1 MIGDRLKKLR
11 QQKKL
16 TQTEFANKIGI
27 SRGTYA
33 HYEINKRQ
41 PDYETLIKIA
51 SFFNVSTD
59 FLLGVTDNPQ
69 RDETKEQKLK
79 DFIEQP
85 GVPYD
90 ETRYIP
96 EEKLK
101 PLRELLETVL
111 TERIPQ
117 RKEEQ
122 KKKEKKDKKEVKK

>member
-79 DFIEQP
+79 EWN
-85 GVPYD
+85 G
-90 ETRYIP
+90 RA
-96 EEKLK
+96 
-101 PLRELLETVL
+101 
-111 TERIPQ
+111 
-117 RKEEQ
+117 
-122 KKKEKKDKKEVKK
+122 

>member
-1 MIGDRLKKLR
+1 MIGEKLKRLR
-11 QQKKL
+11 QKKKL

-41 PDYETLIKIA
+41 PDYQTLIKIA
-51 SFFNVSTD
+51 DFFNVSTD
-59 FLLGVTDNPQ
+59 FLLGVTDNPS

-79 DFIEQP
+79 EFLEQP

-90 ETRYIP
+90 ENTYIP

-101 PLRELLETVL
+101 ALRELLESVAEKL
-111 TERIPQ
+111 PDPDSD
-117 RKEEQ
+117 KE
-122 KKKEKKDKKEVKK
+122 DK

>member
-59 FLLGVTDNPQ
+59 FLLGVTDNPS

-79 DFIEQP
+79 EFLEQP

-111 TERIPQ
+111 AERIPQ
-117 RKEEQ
+117 YKEEQ
-122 KKKEKKDKKEVKK
+122 RKKNGTNGE